1 MDDMDE
7 QTFPARGRSYD
18 GMTRPAQDGAPFT
31 ASPNGSPNEQP
42 PRGRRGSLSGARL
55 GDYQMGT
62 LLGVGGMAEV
72 YRAKDLVLQREV
84 AIKVLATQLA
94 DDADSVKRFRAEARR
109 VGGISHP
116 HLVPVYYAGEA
127 EVRGKRLLYLVMPLM
142 RESLRDL
149 RLRAGK
155 LPATE
160 AAWLVLQVAE
170 GLEAAH
176 RSGIIHRDVKPGN
189 VLLDAEG
196 HPALTDFGI
205 ARELWDT
212 SSDVPTTENG
222 LIVGT
227 PGYMAPE
234 QLCGDPVD
242 QRADVY
248 ALGAVF
254 YELLTGQRP
263 FVGATPYDLAAH
275 VLHMPLTPPSVLEP
289 DIPPAVEQVVLT
301 ALARNPAKRYASAAE
316 FAQALRQA
324 FTRQRAAPQ
333 RLDLS
338 RLPLAAPLWRSNSLP
353 PAERLRYA
361 DPDATWRTGGWR
373 VGGWGTGRGGRP
385 WPLPLLIAMLLFVFA
400 GSGALAKL
408 QSGVGPLGG
417 APMSSRG
424 AFDSVSAIRIGRT
437 TTLGERA
444 PSITAPG
451 SETGAAPASFGVP
464 GDKPHAKHGEKHGDE
479 SGAQSHGKS
488 GDYNSQDK

>member
-1 MDDMDE
+1 MDE
-7 QTFPARGRSYD
+7 QTFPASGRSYD
-18 GMTRPAQDGAPFT
+18 GMTRPAQDGSPFT
-31 ASPNGSPNEQP
+31 TSPNGASNEPP
-42 PRGRRGSLSGARL
+42 PRWRQGSLSGERV
-55 GDYQMGT
+55 GDYQLGA

-72 YRAKDLVLQREV
+72 YRAEDLVLQREV
-84 AIKVLATQLA
+84 AVKVLATQLA
-94 DDADSVKRFRAEARR
+94 DDADAVKRFRAEARR

-127 EVRGKRLLYLVMPLM
+127 EVRGKRLLYLVMPLL

-149 RLRAGK
+149 RQRAGK

-196 HPALTDFGI
+196 HPLLTDFGI
-205 ARELWDT
+205 ARELCAPP
-212 SSDVPTTENG
+212 SDGAATENG
-222 LIVGT
+222 LVVGT

-234 QLCGDPVD
+234 QLCGDTVD

-301 ALARNPAKRYASAAE
+301 ALARNPAQRYGSAAE

-324 FTRQRAAPQ
+324 FTSPSPRKAPR

-338 RLPLAAPLWRSNSLP
+338 TLPLAASLRRGNSLP
-353 PAERLRYA
+353 PATQLPYA
-361 DPDATWRTGGWR
+361 DLDATWRTGGWR
-373 VGGWGTGRGGRP
+373 IGRWGTGRARHP
-385 WPLPLLIAMLLFVFA
+385 WPQSLLIALVFLVCA
-400 GSGALAKL
+400 GSSGVLAML
-408 QSGVGPLGG
+408 QSGVGPLAG
-417 APMSSRG
+417 APTSNRGTFDSSR
-424 AFDSVSAIRIGRT
+424 AVPIGRSI
-437 TTLGERA
+437 TLGERA
-444 PSITAPG
+444 PSIIAPG
-451 SETGAAPASFGVP
+451 SETGSAPASFAAP
-464 GDKPHAKHGEKHGDE
+464 RPHAKHGEKHGDE
-479 SGAQSHGKS
+479 SGGKSHGKS
-488 GDYNSQDK
+488 GHHDSGND